1 MGRTSDASE
10 RLMAAAIDLIWEE
23 SYGAVTIDDICER
36 AKVKKGSFYYF
47 YESKADLAVFALER
61 LWTEILLPHCR
72 EIFDNSLPLER
83 LKNYFEFLY
92 TMQTELKQKH
102 GQTLGCP
109 FCSLGSE
116 ICTQEEQ
123 IRWKIQE
130 ISDAKKYY
138 FKKAI
143 QDAVAM
149 NYIPSCD
156 VIEKTNSLFALADGL
171 LVQARIENNP
181 EILRHLSSMAFDLL
195 RVNTNTTLEVLV

>member
-47 YESKADLAVFALER
+47 YDSKADLAVYALER
-61 LWTEILLPHCR
+61 LWKEILQPYYH
-72 EIFDNSLPLER
+72 EIFDNPLPLQR
-83 LKNYFEFLY
+83 LTNYFEFLY
-92 TMQTELKQKH
+92 TKQTELKEKY
-102 GQTLGCP
+102 GKTLGCP

-116 ICTQEEQ
+116 VCTQEEQ

-130 ISDAKKYY
+130 IGDAKKHY
-138 FKKAI
+138 FKTAI

-149 NYIPSCD
+149 NLIPSCD
-156 VIEKTNSLFALADGL
+156 LAVKTDSLVALADGL
-171 LVQARIENNP
+171 LVQARIVNNP
-181 EILRHLSSMAFDLL
+181 EVLRHLSTMAFDLL
-195 RVNTNTTLEVLV
+195 RVNTNPTVEVLV